1 MINIIKTRFNVN
13 FKHLNNNLFNKHL
26 DSDWLDYRLNLF
38 LKYCAPSVLGQDR
51 GDFYWIINF
60 DKNTKD
66 NFIKKIAD
74 LDNRI
79 KIIKFKNQEYELLK
93 SIEKKYNKFIFTRI
107 DSDDCFRKDFIDK
120 IFNFSEMNKEK
131 KEFLIDIN
139 FYVLKY
145 NTNYFYKKEMPEN
158 IASHFVS
165 LYTENINSNIYI
177 QHGTIANLYKYN
189 RICDHLAIEVV
200 HDNNIKNK
208 INKKNIQETNYSE
221 LNNFQINYEQ

>member
-13 FKHLNNNLFNKHL
+13 FKHLNNHLSNKHL
-26 DSDWLDYRLNLF
+26 DDDWLNYRLNIF

-51 GDFYWIINF
+51 GDFYWIISF

-66 NFIKKIAD
+66 SFIKKITN

-79 KIIKFKNQEYELLK
+79 KGIKIKNQEQEFLK
-93 SIEKKYNKFIFTRI
+93 DLEKKYKNFIFTRI
-107 DSDDCFRKDFIDK
+107 DSDDCFRKNFLNNIYDFSK
-120 IFNFSEMNKEK
+120 ANEEK

-145 NTNYFYKKEMPEN
+145 QTNYFYKKEMPNN

-165 LYTENINSNIYI
+165 LFTKNINSNIYI
-177 QHGTIANLYKYN
+177 QHGIIANLYKYN
-189 RICDHLAIEVV
+189 RIDDYLAIEVV
-200 HDNNIKNK
+200 HDSNIKNK
-208 INKKNIQETNYSE
+208 INKKALCEIDYNE
-221 LNNFQINYEQ
+221 LNNFHISYEQ